1 MQEAAAAAARGA
13 PRAEGF
19 ELDLLDAVG
28 VWLTPSALLLALASG
43 QLVLLNLE
51 ISAGSVSRIRI
62 QKAND
67 APAPSCGCRL
77 GQSWVFLGS
86 WVGDS
91 LLLHAAP
98 DGHKVNIRHPNRQ
111 EPLVSL
117 AVVISFTRSACP
129 VKVNK
134 LVQTRSSELRAA
146 VSTLPRWYFKVQ
158 ASGSSQRA
166 YAGG

>member
-1 MQEAAAAAARGA
+1 MCMVAYRMSKKNWMCLYKRRRKRSVQEAAAAAARGA

-67 APAPSCGCRL
+67 APRPSCGCRL

-98 DGHKVNIRHPNRQ
+98 DGHKVNSRHP
-111 EPLVSL
+111 
-117 AVVISFTRSACP
+117 ITH
-129 VKVNK
+129 
-134 LVQTRSSELRAA
+134 
-146 VSTLPRWYFKVQ
+146 
-158 ASGSSQRA
+158 
-166 YAGG
+166 